1 MDRYP
6 NRRMQARDLDTNTSI
21 ARNTGAMDSG
31 ETLARQE

>member
-6 NRRMQARDLDTNTSI
+6 NRRMQARDLDNTSI
-21 ARNTGAMDSG
+21 ARNTGGMDSG